1 MAQSK
6 NARTSKPKVM
16 EIEKKVRPKKEYILI
31 ELTRDIYDEIK
42 ETKELTEYQG
52 RFIEDTIVRY
62 GKTYL
67 YCKNK

>member
-6 NARTSKPKVM
+6 NARTSKPKEFIKPVK
-16 EIEKKVRPKKEYILI
+16 EKKIKEYILI
-31 ELTRDIYDEIK
+31 ELTREVYAEIK

-62 GKTYL
+62 GKAYL
-67 YCKNK
+67 KIKNA